1 MAIKQTT
8 AVRNA
13 QLDALNSQTGTSAKL
28 RIYNGTRPA
37 NANTAITSQTMLVE
51 LTCNASAFA
60 AAASGGVLISGSAAL
75 NEAADTMEASGW
87 QSAFGLASITEAP
100 DIVTAY
106 LLSTG
111 WGVPTETPEVWTA
124 QPSTSEIWTPI
135 VTTPEGWTPQ

>member
-51 LTCNASAFA
+51 LTCNATAFA
-60 AAASGGVLISGSAAL
+60 AAASGGVLTANAISNGTAA
-75 NEAADTMEASGW
+75 ATGTASWFRLW
-87 QSAFGLASITEAP
+87 QSNGT
-100 DIVTAY
+100 
-106 LLSTG
+106 
-111 WGVPTETPEVWTA
+111 
-124 QPSTSEIWTPI
+124 TPI
-135 VTTPEGWTPQ
+135 MDGDVSTAGADLNLNNTSIATGQTVSVTSFAVTEGNA

>member
-51 LTCNASAFA
+51 LTCNATAFA
-60 AAASGGVLISGSAAL
+60 AAASGGVLTANAISNGTAA
-75 NEAADTMEASGW
+75 ATGTASWFRLW
-87 QSAFGLASITEAP
+87 QSNGT
-100 DIVTAY
+100 TAIMD
-106 LLSTG
+106 G
-111 WGVPTETPEVWTA
+111 DV
-124 QPSTSEIWTPI
+124 STSGADVNLNNTSIATGQTVS
-135 VTTPEGWTPQ
+135 VTSFTVTDGDA

>member
-51 LTCNASAFA
+51 LTCNATAFA
-60 AAASGGVLISGSAAL
+60 AAASGGVLTANAISNGTAAATGTASWFRLCQSNGTTAIMDGDVSTSGADVNL
-75 NEAADTMEASGW
+75 NNT
-87 QSAFGLASITEAP
+87 SIATGQTVS
-100 DIVTAY
+100 VTAF
-106 LLSTG
+106 T
-111 WGVPTETPEVWTA
+111 
-124 QPSTSEIWTPI
+124 
-135 VTTPEGWTPQ
+135 VTDGDA

>member
-51 LTCNASAFA
+51 LTCNATAFA
-60 AAASGGVLISGSAAL
+60 AAASGGVLTANAISNGTAA
-75 NEAADTMEASGW
+75 ATGTASWFRLW
-87 QSAFGLASITEAP
+87 QSNGTTAIMDGDVSTSGADVNLNNTSIATGQTVS
-100 DIVTAY
+100 VTAF
-106 LLSTG
+106 T
-111 WGVPTETPEVWTA
+111 
-124 QPSTSEIWTPI
+124 
-135 VTTPEGWTPQ
+135 VTDGDA

>member
-51 LTCNASAFA
+51 LTCNATAFA
-60 AAASGGVLISGSAAL
+60 AAASGGVLTANAISNGTAA
-75 NEAADTMEASGW
+75 ATGTASWFRLW
-87 QSAFGLASITEAP
+87 QSNGTTAIMDGDVSTAGADLNLNNTSIATGQTVS
-100 DIVTAY
+100 VTAF
-106 LLSTG
+106 T
-111 WGVPTETPEVWTA
+111 
-124 QPSTSEIWTPI
+124 
-135 VTTPEGWTPQ
+135 VTDGDA

>member
-51 LTCNASAFA
+51 LTCNATAFA
-60 AAASGGVLISGSAAL
+60 AAASGGVLTANAISNGTAA
-75 NEAADTMEASGW
+75 ATGTASWFRLW
-87 QSAFGLASITEAP
+87 QSNGTTAIMDGDVSTAGADLNLNNTSIATGQTVSVSSFT
-100 DIVTAY
+100 VTDGDA
-106 LLSTG
+106 
-111 WGVPTETPEVWTA
+111 
-124 QPSTSEIWTPI
+124 
-135 VTTPEGWTPQ
+135 